1 MARMTALLGM
11 WAVVAPFVFSW
22 DVGVAVLAGNILP
35 GLQVAACGG
44 YAGLRLTE
52 AASVPGQ
59 YLFVSLTSAM
69 TVLGAW
75 MLVCP
80 LLLGLRLESSTY
92 LGAVFPGAAILVLSL
107 ANGYYGWR
115 EARE

>member
-1 MARMTALLGM
+1 MTALLGI

-22 DVGVAVLAGNILP
+22 DIGAAVLAGNILP
-35 GLQVAACGG
+35 GLQVVACGG
-44 YAGLRLTE
+44 YAGLRLVG
-52 AASVPGQ
+52 AASEPGQ
-59 YLFVSLTSAM
+59 YLFASLTSAM

-80 LLLGLRLESSTY
+80 LLLGFRLEGSTY
-92 LGAVFPGAAILVLSL
+92 LGAILPGAAILVLNL